1 MPSISC
7 IEGDLT
13 SHSLLKAALAWAA
26 LDISVLL
33 CFGVDDDGRCDCGN
47 PDCSSP
53 GKHPIAEFFSHGH
66 QSATTDA
73 DIIRRAVRKNLNAN
87 LAIVPAGDVIVLDVD
102 GEIGQHTFAELA
114 LPPTATVLTSR
125 GLHAYYRKEGSF
137 PLPLPKLA
145 GIDVKSRGT
154 GYILVPPSVHAS
166 GHQYTWESTPK
177 SIASLRHEQIASDRR
192 APPKPQSAKT
202 LLVSKGNRN
211 TTLTSFA
218 GYLRYRGLA
227 DAQLKRVLETLNGAI
242 CDPPIDNRELEQ
254 ICRSIGRYPTDHEEA
269 FGDLA
274 DVVEQEIK
282 WLAHPYFVRGAVNVI
297 EGNPGDGKSTFVVAL
312 AAAASSHSELPWVN
326 DLESG
331 RVLVLSAED
340 DPARVLKPR
349 FIAHGANLSLVR
361 FQKKLF
367 TLDTNGLGLLRS
379 EIEAHR
385 PRLVIIDPLIA
396 YMDAS
401 VDLHRA
407 NETMQF
413 MNELDQLAREFDT
426 TILVVRHLRKG
437 DSNDALYRGLGSIAI
452 AARVR
457 SILLLGRHP
466 DDPDVRAVAH
476 VKSNY
481 APFGPTILFDLNAA
495 GTDRPPRIRWLGI
508 DEELGPE
515 HLLNRPPRE
524 RGRPDDVREEAKELL
539 RDLLSDGEKLK
550 SQIEAAA
557 EARAI
562 SQMTLRRAAEDLGVR
577 KYKKD
582 RRSYWTLPTPGTCSK
597 FA

>member
-1 MPSISC
+1 MFRR
-7 IEGDLT
+7 
-13 SHSLLKAALAWAA
+13 
-26 LDISVLL
+26 SVL
-33 CFGVDDDGRCDCGN
+33 R
-47 PDCSSP
+47 
-53 GKHPIAEFFSHGH
+53 HP
-66 QSATTDA
+66 
-73 DIIRRAVRKNLNAN
+73 NAN
-87 LAIVPAGDVIVLDVD
+87 LAIVPSGDAIVLDVD
-102 GEIGQHTFAELA
+102 GEIGQQTFARLE

-125 GLHAYYRKEGSF
+125 GLHAYYRKEGPF
-137 PLPLPKLA
+137 LLPLTKLP
-145 GIDVKSRGT
+145 GIDVKTGGN
-154 GYILVPPSVHAS
+154 GYILVPPSVHAT
-166 GHQYTWESTPK
+166 GHQYTWASATR
-177 SIASLRHEQIASDRR
+177 SIASLRHEQIVRED
-192 APPKPQSAKT
+192 PQPTKSQNAKN

-227 DAQLKRVLETLNGAI
+227 DAQLKRVLETLNGAV
-242 CDPPIDNRELEQ
+242 CDPPLNHVEVAN
-254 ICRSIGRYPTDHEEA
+254 ICRSIGKYPTDHKEA

-274 DVVEQEIK
+274 NVVEQELK
-282 WLAHPYFVRGAVNVI
+282 WLAYPYFVRGAVNVI

-312 AAAASSHSELPWVN
+312 AAAVSSRSQLPWL
-326 DLESG
+326 DELESG
-331 RVLVLSAED
+331 CVLVFSAED

-349 FIAHGANLSLVR
+349 FIAHGANLDRVR

-367 TLDTNGLGLLRS
+367 TLDSNGLGLFRL
-379 EIEAHR
+379 ELEAHG

-481 APFGPTILFDLNAA
+481 APFGPTILFDLTGA
-495 GTDRPPRIRWLGI
+495 GAGRPPMIRWLGI
-508 DEELGPE
+508 DEELAPE

-524 RGRPDDVREEAKELL
+524 RGRPDDVRDEAKKLLRELL
-539 RDLLSDGEKLK
+539 ADGEKLK
-550 SQIEAAA
+550 SQIEAAS
-557 EARAI
+557 EARSI
-562 SQMTLRRAAEDLGVR
+562 SRMTLRRAAADLEIV

-582 RRSYWTLPTPGTCSK
+582 RRSYWALPHAQKSLG
-597 FA
+597 